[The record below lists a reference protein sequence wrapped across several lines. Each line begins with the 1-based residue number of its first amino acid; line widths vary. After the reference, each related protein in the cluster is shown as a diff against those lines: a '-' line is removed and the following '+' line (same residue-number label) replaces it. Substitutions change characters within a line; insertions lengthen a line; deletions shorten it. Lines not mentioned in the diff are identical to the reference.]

1 MRFCSNCGAQNDD
14 DARFCGS
21 CGAQLEEIAPA
32 PQPEQPF
39 AGAAAPQPEQQMYAQ
54 PEQPPY
60 AQQAQ
65 PPYAQP
71 AQPYNTD
78 YVPYQESQPISAKC
92 RTFGIIGFILGI
104 ISTAFSWIC
113 FLSVPGLIIGVIFL
127 ACGIVGLVFCNISIR
142 NGQFTLARV
151 GKVFSIIGIVLCSI
165 MWVIALIIIITTL
178 SAVATVPFYY

>member
-1 MRFCSNCGAQNDD
+1 MRFCSNCGAENDG
-14 DARFCGS
+14 DARFCSS
-21 CGAQLEEIAPA
+21 CGTVLEAAPEEAA

-39 AGAAAPQPEQQMYAQ
+39 AGTQAPQPEQPIYG
-54 PEQPPY
+54 
-60 AQQAQ
+60 QQAQ

-71 AQPYNTD
+71 VQPPYAQPYNTD
-78 YVPYQESQPISAKC
+78 YVPYQESQPISSKC

-113 FLSVPGLIIGVIFL
+113 FLSIPGLIIGILFL

-165 MWVIALIIIITTL
+165 MWVVALILIIAAVST
-178 SAVATVPFYY
+178 VATMPYYY